1 MKRILVMIVIII
13 AIAASA
19 FLLLPK
25 DKTTNQTPVT
35 NQNIT
40 PTTVILPSID
50 VSVPENWVPFTSQQ
64 YGFSIQYPLDMTHQT
79 TSEGERFYKLGDTQ
93 STGTEL
99 YDGISVMIK
108 SGDLG
113 GQTLA
118 DFVRNKHT
126 ETKKDQLQP
135 EVGEIKQVSIAGLA
149 GFSFRVRSI
158 GDGTF
163 IYLPK
168 GNNEYLE
175 IVNGTVEP
183 AQREQTFQKIVDQM
197 LSTLKID

>member
-1 MKRILVMIVIII
+1 MKKILILIVIIFV
-13 AIAASA
+13 IAAIA
-19 FLLLPK
+19 FLLVPK
-25 DKTTNQTPVT
+25 NETTNQTPVT
-35 NQNIT
+35 SQNIA

-64 YGFSIQYPLDMTHQT
+64 YGFSIQYPLDVTHQS

-118 DFVRNKHT
+118 DFVRKKHAD
-126 ETKKDQLQP
+126 TKNDQLQP

-168 GNNEYLE
+168 GSDGYLE
-175 IVNGTVEP
+175 LVNGTVEP
-183 AQREQTFQKIVDQM
+183 ANREQTFQKIVDQM
-197 LSTLKID
+197 LSTLKVN